1 MNLLNFSVAKH
12 IYLLAFGAFDDRY
25 GIAIWIL
32 FGIIFKFLQ
41 IHTFF
46 YSCNFHKIHAA
57 LRAKRVATANVH
69 HIDVFSKT
77 IGTVTV
83 NQRGFQRVLKVI
95 SVRLVFALE
104 KWLRWLITSFCSYQL

>member
-1 MNLLNFSVAKH
+1 MNFLYFSVAKH
-12 IYLLAFGAFDDRY
+12 INLLAFGAFDDRY

-41 IHTFF
+41 VHTFF

-83 NQRGFQRVLKVI
+83 NQRGFQRILKVI

-104 KWLRWLITSFCSYQL
+104 KWLRWLITSFCSY